1 MPIMLIHCVY
11 TDAFGLCFTLLGVI
25 IVTMAMGTAI

>member
-1 MPIMLIHCVY
+1 MFLHPVY

-25 IVTMAMGTAI
+25 IVAVAMGTAI